1 MLDSDMLDGLD
12 RRLVAALQI
21 SPRAAWG
28 DLARV
33 LGEHERTVA
42 RRVQR
47 MLAIG
52 AIRITAAYDDLRGGV
67 GNPVHVRVN
76 TEPGSVDA
84 TARVLAARSDVRGV
98 FAITG
103 TADLWCEL
111 IASGSG
117 SLQHLHQILADEI
130 PAIPGVRATEAQVVL
145 RTFTT
150 VADWHA
156 PLLDEQECAGV
167 RALGVPLLAE
177 LPDQVDF
184 GGVDRQVAEM
194 LVRDGRMSYTQ
205 IADELDISV
214 PTARRKVIWL
224 LEQQVVHLRVE
235 AEPALL
241 GLRVEV
247 QLGLEV
253 RPAGLDVVGTEL
265 ARHPGVRY
273 CAAIAGSHDL
283 LVEVCLAHEMELY
296 RFVTQIIGGLPDVI
310 DVDMA
315 FITRAYKRGH
325 LPKDGLL
332 TRSPHDCP

>member
-1 MLDSDMLDGLD
+1 MD

-21 SPRAAWG
+21 SPRATWG
-28 DLARV
+28 DLGRV
-33 LGEHERTVA
+33 LGENERTVA

-47 MLAIG
+47 MLAVG
-52 AIRITAAYDDLRGGV
+52 AIRITATYDDLRAGV
-67 GNPVHVRVN
+67 GSPVHVRVS

-84 TARVLAARSDVRGV
+84 TARVLAARPDVRGV

-103 TADLWCEL
+103 AADLWCEL
-111 IASGSG
+111 VASGEG
-117 SLQHLHQILADEI
+117 PLRNLHGILADEI
-130 PAIPGVRATEAQVVL
+130 PAVPGVRATEAQVVL

-156 PLLDEQECAGV
+156 PLLSEQECAAV
-167 RALGVPLLAE
+167 EALGVPLLAE
-177 LPDQVDF
+177 LPDRVDF

-205 IADELDISV
+205 IADELGISV
-214 PTARRKVIWL
+214 PTARRKVTSL
-224 LEQQVVHLRVE
+224 LEQQMVHLRVE

-241 GLRVEV
+241 GLRVEA

-253 RPAGLDVVGTEL
+253 RPAGLDEVGRAL

-283 LVEVCLAHEMELY
+283 LVEVCLAHEADLY
-296 RFVTQIIGGLPDVI
+296 RFVTRVVGGLTDVV

-332 TRSPHDCP
+332 TRSPHDGP